1 MQNVA
6 MPNFATDP
14 HPRKLSKKGWTLLG
28 ITAAIVIAIYTLVVV
43 FYSVEGGSTFSD
55 SDQAPTTGISA
66 ILEPISVTPEASVAT
81 LRITLASNDKA
92 IEAPD
97 GRAADNIRVT
107 VSGPDGSQE
116 VRIVQGGAFGRAEIE
131 VGISGELAQYPFDT
145 YSGNYFVTADFFDR
159 ESGGVNQTRE
169 TIPVLVTTRGAVNG
183 WDTEFAVEYTAA
195 PDAVVSIGFERA
207 FSTKLFA
214 LVLVTLAFIV
224 SLIALVISLLVFSN
238 RRKIEIALLAWSG
251 SLIFAL
257 PILRTYLPGA
267 PPIGAAVDIYV
278 FLWSIVMAFVAVFLI
293 VAAWISQKGAELRQE
308 YESSNEPTGQSHG
321 T

>member
-1 MQNVA
+1 MKNIATPDFVA
-6 MPNFATDP
+6 DP
-14 HPRKLSKKGWTLLG
+14 HPRKLSKRGWALLG
-28 ITAAIVIAIYTLVVV
+28 VTIAIFIAVYTLVVA
-43 FYSVEGGSTFSD
+43 FYSAEGGSTFTD
-55 SDQAPTTGISA
+55 SDQAPATGISA
-66 ILEPISVTPEASVAT
+66 IMEPISITPDSSVAAF
-81 LRITLASNDKA
+81 RITLASNDSSV
-92 IEAPD
+92 EDPD

-116 VRIVQGGAFGRAEIE
+116 VRILQGAAFGRAEIE

-145 YSGNYFVTADFFDR
+145 YTGVYFVAADFFDR
-159 ESGGVNQTRE
+159 EVGGVNQSRE
-169 TIPVLVTTRGAVNG
+169 AIPVTVTTRGAVNG
-183 WDTEFAVEYTAA
+183 WESNFVVEYTAA
-195 PDAVVSIGFERA
+195 PDAVVSVTYERA

-214 LVLVTLAFIV
+214 LVLVALALIV

-267 PPIGAAVDIYV
+267 PPIGAAIDIYV
-278 FLWSIVMAFVAVFLI
+278 FLWSIVMSFVAVFFI

-308 YESSNEPTGQSHG
+308 YESTTDSAGQSHG
-321 T
+321 A